1 MNGLE
6 YNARLLLRGGGGGED
21 GVGGGLFGSKFLL
34 MMCRQIGQLPKGAP
48 AFRWDVSQYAMHS
61 GCIRCPHLS

>member
-34 MMCRQIGQLPKGAP
+34 MMCRQI